1 MEKDL
6 EFAEAEKNKA
16 LQDLHAAH
24 ADITELLAEKW
35 AFLTNGD
42 WSYFSLFD
50 INLML
55 FFPH

>member
-1 MEKDL
+1 MEKEL

-24 ADITELLAEKW
+24 ADIAELLAEKW

-42 WSYFSLFD
+42 
-50 INLML
+50 
-55 FFPH
+55 